1 MYHWS
6 MPTEVQSEARETA
19 LPAAAQAASGMHIV
33 STRTLRYAALAIIV
47 VVFALGTW
55 SWVQF
60 GRASGLGFG
69 LFTQS
74 DFPAVTIASRMVTEG
89 RGADLYSL
97 PAQLEGQRQLIAEGY
112 VALTPSDDLKYP
124 YPYAPFTAVLLSP
137 LSGLTPTITWAIW
150 DIVNIGGMAG
160 GLWFLLSALSLSK
173 WTRLLLLLGGLTCVP
188 FIVNLEQGQSSGVV
202 MLGLGLGIGFLKRG
216 RGLPAGLAFGLLLLK
231 VQWLPFLVLVLLW
244 KRQWRA
250 LAGMVATG
258 AVLMLLTWALIGT
271 DWIPGYIDMVLR
283 TQRYDRALLL
293 DPAYSHSLAGGLTAL
308 LGGGTDALVRGISL
322 GVMLVLAGFLLWV
335 WRKPWQPDTGEWDG
349 MMALTLLAA
358 ILTNLQLN
366 THDLVLLVLPG
377 ALGLSYLLAARRAGT
392 AAGWCAMLWAGY
404 VATLFMPLI
413 FALPLRLT
421 TLLILA
427 MTLVMAAP
435 FVVRFK
441 SERIPIPTRL

>member
-1 MYHWS
+1 
-6 MPTEVQSEARETA
+6 
-19 LPAAAQAASGMHIV
+19 
-33 STRTLRYAALAIIV
+33 
-47 VVFALGTW
+47 
-55 SWVQF
+55 
-60 GRASGLGFG
+60 
-69 LFTQS
+69 
-74 DFPAVTIASRMVTEG
+74 
-89 RGADLYSL
+89 
-97 PAQLEGQRQLIAEGY
+97 
-112 VALTPSDDLKYP
+112 
-124 YPYAPFTAVLLSP
+124 
-137 LSGLTPTITWAIW
+137 
-150 DIVNIGGMAG
+150 
-160 GLWFLLSALSLSK
+160 
-173 WTRLLLLLGGLTCVP
+173 
-188 FIVNLEQGQSSGVV
+188 
-202 MLGLGLGIGFLKRG
+202 MLGLALGIGSLKRG
-216 RGLPAGLAFGLLLLK
+216 RWLPAGLAFGLLLLK

-366 THDLVLLVLPG
+366 THYLVLLVLPG
-377 ALGLSYLLAARRAGT
+377 ALGLSYLLAARQVRL